1 MTNGNGRPD
10 TLQETSPRSV
20 VRVSGQDRKG
30 RRGETERG
38 GRETREREREYPK
51 GMLIEYGESKEM
63 NGKVS
68 H

>member
-20 VRVSGQDRKG
+20 VRVSGQDRQG
-30 RRGETERG
+30 RQGETERG
-38 GRETREREREYPK
+38 VRETREREYPK

-68 H
+68 R